1 MSFHTVQ
8 NIFHQFLK
16 SILTKPRVVICVPS
30 GITDVEAM
38 AVEQVANDAGAK
50 EVYAACTH
58 PIFSKDATTKIMNS
72 QITEFITTN
81 TIKLPEEKKVSKVV
95 QLSVAKI
102 LGQGILNIIDD
113 TEFSKLTLRENNN
126 LIKKA
131 DAMHLLFFL
140 VAEVGFEPHGLRVM
154 SPTSY
159 QAALLRDID

>member
-1 MSFHTVQ
+1 M
-8 NIFHQFLK
+8 K
-16 SILTKPRVVICVPS
+16 
-30 GITDVEAM
+30 A
-38 AVEQVANDAGAK
+38 AGAK

-113 TEFSKLTLRENNN
+113 KAISTLFNYDPNNKLR
-126 LIKKA
+126 
-131 DAMHLLFFL
+131 
-140 VAEVGFEPHGLRVM
+140 
-154 SPTSY
+154 
-159 QAALLRDID
+159 